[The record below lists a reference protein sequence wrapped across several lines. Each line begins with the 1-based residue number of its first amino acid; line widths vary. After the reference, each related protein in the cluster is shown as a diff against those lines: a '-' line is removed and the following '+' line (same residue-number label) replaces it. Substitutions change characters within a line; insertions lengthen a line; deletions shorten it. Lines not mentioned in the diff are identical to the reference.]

1 MEWTMSHD
9 SCSCNNWTLVY
20 FVLHHSPVFIF
31 FPRAQTA
38 LRILLSQRCPL
49 DPCAFSFMSPRTT
62 QIWNSTVLNSR
73 TPKPSWILF
82 PAGDGE
88 QEEVFCLPPVGY
100 RSSDC
105 PWPLF
110 SALGWISSD
119 CPGTLSISKFL
130 SYSEVA
136 MCLVLSIL
144 ASPHPGLFM
153 SLFQVRK
160 EIYLQPFCCPFPQRG
175 RGKLIMEMYPRYFKV
190 SPWGIFFFSFFVD
203 SEPNPCHFRIE
214 RSDGKVGRGWFGED
228 KPHW

>member
-1 MEWTMSHD
+1 MAIEWTMSHG
-9 SCSCNNWTLVY
+9 SCSCRNWTLVY
-20 FVLHHSPVFIF
+20 FVLHHSLIFIF
-31 FPRAQTA
+31 FPQAQTVM
-38 LRILLSQRCPL
+38 RILLSQRCPPP

-73 TPKPSWILF
+73 TPKPSWILL

-88 QEEVFCLPPVGY
+88 QEEAFCLPQVGY

-136 MCLVLSIL
+136 MYLVFVNISLTSSRIIYEPLSSQKRDL
-144 ASPHPGLFM
+144 PTAFLL
-153 SLFQVRK
+153 SLFHK
-160 EIYLQPFCCPFPQRG
+160 E
-175 RGKLIMEMYPRYFKV
+175 EEA
-190 SPWGIFFFSFFVD
+190 S
-203 SEPNPCHFRIE
+203 
-214 RSDGKVGRGWFGED
+214 
-228 KPHW
+228 

>member
-20 FVLHHSPVFIF
+20 FVLHHSPIFIF

-88 QEEVFCLPPVGY
+88 QEEVFCLPQVGY

-136 MCLVLSIL
+136 MCLVFVNTSLTSSRIIYEPLSSQKRDL
-144 ASPHPGLFM
+144 PTAFLLSF
-153 SLFQVRK
+153 STKRK
-160 EIYLQPFCCPFPQRG
+160 RQANHG
-175 RGKLIMEMYPRYFKV
+175 NV
-190 SPWGIFFFSFFVD
+190 SKIF
-203 SEPNPCHFRIE
+203 
-214 RSDGKVGRGWFGED
+214 
-228 KPHW
+228 